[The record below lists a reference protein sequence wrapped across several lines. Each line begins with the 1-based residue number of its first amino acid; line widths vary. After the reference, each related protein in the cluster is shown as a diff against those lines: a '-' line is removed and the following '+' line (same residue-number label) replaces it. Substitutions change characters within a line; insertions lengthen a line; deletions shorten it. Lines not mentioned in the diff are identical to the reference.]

1 MAPAVFAKFFPL
13 SQHMYMATTHITK
26 CCSVI
31 WTSAGHLQGHSKKV
45 AACPAAWNKE
55 SKCTN
60 QSVLFVIPQHSKPS
74 CIKSTT
80 SLRSSSNRRIG
91 GRVVPL
97 QRANQ
102 ICLNLFLILNAI
114 TIIRLTGIPRLTR
127 SSALAN
133 AYPIAAIS
141 STMTRNITAKYCTTA

>member
-1 MAPAVFAKFFPL
+1 
-13 SQHMYMATTHITK
+13 MATTHISK

-31 WTSAGHLQGHSKKV
+31 TALVIFKATARRRQPAQLHGIRRVGVPIICVVDPATLQAILYKV
-45 AACPAAWNKE
+45 HYVVEVLIE
-55 SKCTN
+55 S
-60 QSVLFVIPQHSKPS
+60 
-74 CIKSTT
+74 
-80 SLRSSSNRRIG
+80 RIV

-102 ICLNLFLILNAI
+102 IRLNLFLILNTI